1 MHAQSARMYTGKAP
15 LKHSSKQYCLRIGPR
30 VTVTCAL
37 NLYHVQAT
45 GLHEWRIR
53 NLLRCNATRAQR
65 CRASWQE
72 CAVAVAVAVLGRAGG
87 GRAEGQRSEGMDLP
101 PEVRRVTEAIHVA
114 QVPTRCFEN
123 KAFQGHAYH
132 DISTSL

>member
-65 CRASWQE
+65 CRASWQG

-87 GRAEGQRSEGMDLP
+87 GRAEGQRFGRHGFAP
-101 PEVRRVTEAIHVA
+101 GG
-114 QVPTRCFEN
+114 PTS
-123 KAFQGHAYH
+123 H
-132 DISTSL
+132 